1 MHHINS
7 FQHTVKHARKMH
19 TSLPA
24 KRKAPVK
31 PFTKKAR
38 HVAPY
43 NNVEQGAM
51 IGAEWALLEF
61 KNIIE
66 DAEAQAQLII
76 KKAQVLE
83 DKAKRKK
90 RKAKEALDSARH
102 EAALIVEDA
111 EDLADELVSTA
122 MEDAELLR
130 FEAEQTAMEI
140 KALAKDAL
148 FVDLTADEV

>member
-1 MHHINS
+1 M
-7 FQHTVKHARKMH
+7 
-19 TSLPA
+19 
-24 KRKAPVK
+24 KRKSVPCKRTPATFK
-31 PFTKKAR
+31 PPLHNMETGAR
-38 HVAPY
+38 VAT
-43 NNVEQGAM
+43 
-51 IGAEWALLEF
+51 EWALLEF
-61 KNIIE
+61 KKVIE